1 MFFIIIYGVLFLA
14 MIVMGE
20 EAILFAGSLS
30 YLGFMNFWIMMPVA
44 LIGVYVGDLL
54 FFWLGWHYGE
64 HVIDKF
70 GKYLLIP
77 RKRFAKISRLF
88 HNNGRWILA
97 ISKFIY
103 GLSHLTLMAAGAAK
117 MPPKRVVKNQLWSS
131 LVWICVFGGLGYLF
145 SSAVNSIT
153 HDLKV
158 LGLVLIIILA
168 ISIAISRL
176 MDYIIDKIYP

>member
-1 MFFIIIYGVLFLA
+1 
-14 MIVMGE
+14 
-20 EAILFAGSLS
+20 
-30 YLGFMNFWIMMPVA
+30 
-44 LIGVYVGDLL
+44 
-54 FFWLGWHYGE
+54 
-64 HVIDKF
+64 
-70 GKYLLIP
+70 
-77 RKRFAKISRLF
+77 
-88 HNNGRWILA
+88 
-97 ISKFIY
+97 
-103 GLSHLTLMAAGAAK
+103 MAAGAAK